1 MACMYGPMAAL
12 MFIEIRD
19 SIRTDNWLL
28 LVCCPITHE
37 RGRQS
42 SSIRRERAF
51 PPRVPMQ
58 TPYTVTS
65 LTRLLLQHLIHRDA
79 PLAQIRLGQLN
90 LFEKLLMRFGLIL
103 ESVDAV
109 AEFPQEVGAERYESP
124 EGKLWSDV

>member
-1 MACMYGPMAAL
+1 
-12 MFIEIRD
+12 
-19 SIRTDNWLL
+19 
-28 LVCCPITHE
+28 
-37 RGRQS
+37 
-42 SSIRRERAF
+42 
-51 PPRVPMQ
+51 MQ

-109 AEFPQEVGAERYESP
+109 AEFAQEVGAERYESP